1 MSTAN
6 FCSMDNFPLWARDF
20 SYEGKFCPKCGVTQ
34 DSENDECEF
43 CGYDLS
49 NVEAESFCD
58 EYEARFIC
66 DKIEKELEDIN
77 CDLIFH
83 KIELKDGYYSGV
95 QFYCETKDFDED
107 KDGELDIDNDEAHY
121 YYDMCRSQARRKYK
135 SEINKINKILKKI
148 ARNYEFDA
156 YGISA
161 RFSNGETWY
170 TKIAV

>member
-6 FCSMDNFPLWARDF
+6 FWSMNNFPLWARDF
-20 SYEGKFCPKCGVTQ
+20 YTEVKICPECHLMQEK
-34 DSENDECEF
+34 ENNQCDE

-49 NVEAESFCD
+49 DIEVEDYYD
-58 EYEARFIC
+58 EWVAQDTCATIQ
-66 DKIEKELEDIN
+66 KELENIN
-77 CDLIFH
+77 NDLIFH

-95 QFYCETKDFDED
+95 QFYCGTKDFDED
-107 KDGELDIDNDEAHY
+107 KNGELDLDNDDAHY

-135 SEINKINKILKKI
+135 TEINKINKLLKKLGTE
-148 ARNYEFDA
+148 YGFDA
-156 YGISA
+156 YGVSA

>member
-6 FCSMDNFPLWARDF
+6 FWTMKNFPLWAKDF
-20 SYEGKFCPKCGVTQ
+20 YEDCKICPECKVAQ
-34 DSENDECEF
+34 DIDNDECEF
-43 CGYDLS
+43 CGCNLS
-49 NVEAESFCD
+49 DVEAENFYD
-58 EYEARFIC
+58 EFEAQYIC
-66 DKIEKELEDIN
+66 GEIDKELDNIN
-77 CDLIFH
+77 NDLLFH

-107 KDGELDIDNDEAHY
+107 KNGELNLDNYDAHY

-135 SEINKINKILKKI
+135 AEIKKINKILKKV
-148 ARNYEFDA
+148 ATSYGFEA
-156 YGISA
+156 YGVSA

>member
-1 MSTAN
+1 MATAN
-6 FCSMDNFPLWARDF
+6 FYTMNNFPLWARDF
-20 SYEGKFCPKCGVTQ
+20 YTETKICPECKVMQ
-34 DSENDECEF
+34 DKDNDKCEF
-43 CGYDLS
+43 CGHDLS
-49 NVEAESFCD
+49 DIESENLYD
-58 EYEARFIC
+58 DYESDFIC
-66 DKIEKELEDIN
+66 NEIEKKLEALN
-77 CDLIFH
+77 YDLIFH

-107 KDGELDIDNDEAHY
+107 KNGELDIDNDDAHY

-135 SEINKINKILKKI
+135 TEINKINKLLKKLGTE
-148 ARNYEFDA
+148 YGFDA